1 MQPDHRLLKRYAVVC
16 AGALVLASALVAVA
30 PALADEWP
38 TLRHGMWDLTRTMQ
52 LPGGGA
58 PKTVTAQRCMEPAAD
73 WQRQNAQLAKAGCT
87 FTPVVRSGSTYTFS
101 ATCNVMGVSS
111 SSKTTIVV
119 ESDSAYTLTVDGTT
133 DGEPTHEVMKAKRV
147 ADCAK

>member
-1 MQPDHRLLKRYAVVC
+1 MQTDHRLLGTCAAVGA
-16 AGALVLASALVAVA
+16 AGLVLAAALAAIA

-38 TLRHGMWDLTRTMQ
+38 TLRQGMWDITRTMQ
-52 LPGGGA
+52 PPGGGA

-87 FTPVVRSGSTYTFS
+87 FTPVVRSGSAYTFS
-101 ATCNVMGVSS
+101 STCNVMGVSS